1 MIVAIDGPGGAGKSS
16 ISDEVAKQL
25 NFAHLDT
32 GAMYRAVAYLVVE
45 RGVDVHD
52 EDGCAQIAM
61 NDKIEFVLEDGNPA
75 YKQIL
80 ISGQDITDK
89 IRTDEINKAVTP
101 VCQHPKVREAL
112 VIQQQ
117 NIGKTGNYIVDG
129 RDIGTVVFPDADVKI
144 FLTAD
149 ADERAQRR
157 VLQNEITGHGSTDF
171 DEVLADINRRDYE
184 DSNREVGP
192 LMAADDSVIIDS
204 TAMSFDEVASEIIDI
219 IKEQK

>member
-1 MIVAIDGPGGAGKSS
+1 MIIAIDGPGGAGKSS

-25 NFAHLDT
+25 GFAHLDT

-45 RGVDVHD
+45 RGIDVHD
-52 EDGCAQIAM
+52 QDSCAEIAA
-61 NDKIEFVLEDGNPA
+61 NDKIEFVLEPGNPA

-80 ISGQDITDK
+80 ISGIDITDK

-112 VIQQQ
+112 VCQQQ

-149 ADERAQRR
+149 AHERAQRR
-157 VLQNEITGHGSTDF
+157 VLQNEQTGHGSIDF
-171 DEVLADINRRDYE
+171 DEVLEDINRRDFE

-192 LMAADDSVIIDS
+192 LMAADDSVVIDS
-204 TAMSFDEVASEIIDI
+204 TSMSFDEVVEEISAL
-219 IKEQK
+219 IKDNM